1 MLELIGVLSVCVLNI
16 SLGLFALGR
25 NPRADQNR
33 IFFLFS
39 LCVVLWALSNYFANY
54 AQDPQLIVLLSRSA
68 FAMALLVTACL
79 LMFSWVF
86 PIGRITPKRQVYLLL
101 PTIPLFLITIGTGL
115 ILGELVDPSALR
127 TTDISSGPL
136 YLLLVVYILLLFV
149 TAIINYSLSYRQSSF
164 VDKTRIKVVVFG
176 VAVSFIFVAITSA
189 FIPYLTGNWNVS
201 RLGPFGTVFMVAAIA
216 YSIVKHKLF
225 DIRLVVARSLGY
237 LLSVGILA
245 LFYGMFA
252 IGIIELV
259 LPEEV
264 SSNIQTLI
272 FTVVASVLAITFQ
285 PLKKIFDQWSNQLF
299 YRDAY
304 DSRELIDD
312 LNSVLVSTIDL
323 DKLLKGSS
331 SVISSAL
338 KLEFAFFIIRD
349 RGVESFRVMG
359 TGANVSEVV
368 KISRIDSL
376 YDNIAAKTAVADDIE
391 ENKTEDIK
399 WMREA
404 EIAVISCLTDSPET
418 KSQVL
423 GYLLLGNKKSGSPYS
438 KDDIKILE
446 IIADEMV
453 IAIQNALRFEEIQQ
467 FAETLQAK
475 VDDATRKLRRTNEK
489 LKALDETKDEFISMA
504 SHQLRTPLTSVKG
517 YVSMVLDGDAGKVSK
532 QQQKLLDQ
540 AFISSQRMVYLIADL
555 LNVSRLRT
563 GKFVIEAKPT
573 NLADVIE
580 GEVTQ
585 LVETAKGR
593 DLTLSYHKPKD
604 FPALNLDETKTRQVI
619 MNFIDN
625 AIYYTPAGGHIVIN
639 LEDKGSAIE
648 YTVVDDGIGVP
659 KAEQHHLFS
668 KFYRAGNAKKARP
681 DGTGLGLFMAKKV
694 IVAQGGSVIFR
705 SQEGRGSTFGFSFP
719 KAKLSVAAA
728 IKNAEKPTKQ
738 Q

>member
-1 MLELIGVLSVCVLNI
+1 M
-16 SLGLFALGR
+16 
-25 NPRADQNR
+25 
-33 IFFLFS
+33 
-39 LCVVLWALSNYFANY
+39 
-54 AQDPQLIVLLSRSA
+54 
-68 FAMALLVTACL
+68 
-79 LMFSWVF
+79 
-86 PIGRITPKRQVYLLL
+86 
-101 PTIPLFLITIGTGL
+101 
-115 ILGELVDPSALR
+115 
-127 TTDISSGPL
+127 
-136 YLLLVVYILLLFV
+136 
-149 TAIINYSLSYRQSSF
+149 
-164 VDKTRIKVVVFG
+164 
-176 VAVSFIFVAITSA
+176 
-189 FIPYLTGNWNVS
+189 
-201 RLGPFGTVFMVAAIA
+201 
-216 YSIVKHKLF
+216 
-225 DIRLVVARSLGY
+225 
-237 LLSVGILA
+237 
-245 LFYGMFA
+245 
-252 IGIIELV
+252 
-259 LPEEV
+259 
-264 SSNIQTLI
+264 
-272 FTVVASVLAITFQ
+272 
-285 PLKKIFDQWSNQLF
+285 F

-438 KDDIKILE
+438 KDDIEPE

-453 IAIQNALRFEEIQQ
+453 IAIQNALRFEEIQK

-475 VDDATRKLRRTNEK
+475 VDDATRELVMLTNEK

-573 NLADVIE
+573 NLA
-580 GEVTQ
+580 T
-585 LVETAKGR
+585 
-593 DLTLSYHKPKD
+593 
-604 FPALNLDETKTRQVI
+604 
-619 MNFIDN
+619 
-625 AIYYTPAGGHIVIN
+625 
-639 LEDKGSAIE
+639 
-648 YTVVDDGIGVP
+648 
-659 KAEQHHLFS
+659 
-668 KFYRAGNAKKARP
+668 
-681 DGTGLGLFMAKKV
+681 
-694 IVAQGGSVIFR
+694 
-705 SQEGRGSTFGFSFP
+705 
-719 KAKLSVAAA
+719 
-728 IKNAEKPTKQ
+728 
-738 Q
+738 